1 MKLATLRIAAAGAM
15 VFSAHAEPIADRDRA
30 IAAQQQAEAQK
41 RIDRAREKCIANR
54 GADCDTLDGLQ
65 EWLLQDRSRADA
77 VLDRI
82 SPPVPGSAS
91 AGASTPATVSPA
103 TPQLSP
109 KNQP

>member
-1 MKLATLRIAAAGAM
+1 MKLAPLLIAAAGAM

-30 IAAQQQAEAQK
+30 IAAQQQAESQK

-65 EWLLQDRSRADA
+65 EWLLQDRSRAEA

-82 SPPVPGSAS
+82 APLAPPSAS
-91 AGASTPATVSPA
+91 TGSSTTSPS

-109 KNQP
+109 RNTP